1 MENGEPICFGPDD
14 SDSIG
19 WQNNRHHQRH
29 NYQRELP
36 AKMQCPHKATVC
48 NTNGRLVQKVGYD
61 GYLVK

>member
-1 MENGEPICFGPDD
+1 
-14 SDSIG
+14 
-19 WQNNRHHQRH
+19 
-29 NYQRELP
+29 LP